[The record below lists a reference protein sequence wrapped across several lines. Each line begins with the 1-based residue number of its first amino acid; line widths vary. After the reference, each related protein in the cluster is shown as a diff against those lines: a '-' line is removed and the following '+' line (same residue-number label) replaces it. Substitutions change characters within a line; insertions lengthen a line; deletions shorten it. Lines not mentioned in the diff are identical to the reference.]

1 MKRKFLFSAMIIAL
15 TMAFTPNVNAQ
26 EADDDDDQV
35 EASDNGGD
43 DSDDSDSNDNDS
55 DSNDSESSVA
65 TETRE
70 RWNPPAN
77 GFVDLG
83 LPSGTLWCSYNLGAT
98 NVWDYGDFF
107 AWGERTAKST
117 FTEANYGYK
126 DDPTDTG
133 RKHKDEESGIMISE
147 INYFDLDDKHDA
159 VVENMGKPNKMPNF
173 DNWKELENNTHREWV
188 GDYDGHGVAGMVFYK
203 KKSDNNYSYLYDVH
217 IFLPA
222 AGIKVN
228 NNTSDK
234 GSKGYYWSSS
244 NTPNPKAGRNITM
257 GNGYYN
263 SMGDANKTEGLS
275 VRAVRK

>member
-55 DSNDSESSVA
+55 DSNDSESSAA

-107 AWGERTAKST
+107 AWG
-117 FTEANYGYK
+117 
-126 DDPTDTG
+126 
-133 RKHKDEESGIMISE
+133 
-147 INYFDLDDKHDA
+147 
-159 VVENMGKPNKMPNF
+159 
-173 DNWKELENNTHREWV
+173 
-188 GDYDGHGVAGMVFYK
+188 
-203 KKSDNNYSYLYDVH
+203 
-217 IFLPA
+217 
-222 AGIKVN
+222 
-228 NNTSDK
+228 
-234 GSKGYYWSSS
+234 
-244 NTPNPKAGRNITM
+244 
-257 GNGYYN
+257 
-263 SMGDANKTEGLS
+263 
-275 VRAVRK
+275 